1 MKLTL
6 HLSDTLY
13 DCILRLRGE
22 GGFAADYR
30 MTATV
35 PLGSAL
41 MDCVTVEVP
50 VDTCEVTVCPQYSE
64 ELREEVK
71 GFQGDGGFWANLTAK
86 ALGKIADTGLQS
98 FTLHTALT
106 YRLDLKKRL
115 GQDVSDDGTLH
126 LTLTERNY
134 TTTSKTSS
142 EIFELL
148 PVYYTFFEL
157 AEGET
162 ALSPVRA
169 EGVNR
174 TRFRRLARKLILL
187 QCMGW
192 DVGILGLL
200 GYPFMMGRVKHLTR
214 DRLVLRCLRKLY
226 RMHPA
231 ERAHAFES
239 DSVDEFGEVYGKL

>member
-1 MKLTL
+1 MKLTF
-6 HLSDTLY
+6 HLNATLY
-13 DCILRLRGE
+13 SCILRLRGE

-30 MTATV
+30 MTAIA
-35 PLGSAL
+35 PLGSTL
-41 MDCVTVEVP
+41 IDCVTVEVP
-50 VDTCEVTVCPQYSE
+50 GDTCEVTVCPQYSE
-64 ELREEVK
+64 ELRKEVK
-71 GFQGDGGFWANLTAK
+71 GLRGEGFWANLAAK
-86 ALGKIADTGLQS
+86 TLGKIADTGLRS
-98 FTLHTALT
+98 FSLHTALT

-115 GQDVSDDGTLH
+115 GHAVSDDSALH

-134 TTTSKTSS
+134 TPTSKTSS

-162 ALSPVRA
+162 AIFPVRA

-174 TRFRRLARKLILL
+174 KRMWRLARKLILL

-192 DVGILGLL
+192 SVGILGLL

-214 DRLVLRCLRKLY
+214 GRPVLRRLKELY
-226 RMHPA
+226 RMPPA
-231 ERAHAFES
+231 KRAYAFES
-239 DSVDEFGEVYGKL
+239 DSVDEFDEVYGKL

>member
-1 MKLTL
+1 MKLTF
-6 HLSDTLY
+6 HLNTTLY

-30 MTATV
+30 MTATA

-71 GFQGDGGFWANLTAK
+71 GFQGGGGFWANLAAK
-86 ALGKIADTGLQS
+86 TLGKIADTGLRS

-106 YRLDLKKRL
+106 YRLDLKNRL
-115 GQDVSDDGTLH
+115 GQDVAGDGTLH

-134 TTTSKTSS
+134 TPTSKTSS

-192 DVGILGLL
+192 FVGILGLL

-231 ERAHAFES
+231 ERAYAFES